1 LETGLSEEERE
12 AIRNELRDRFQ
23 PGARAIPTTLQ
34 GLSSLANE
42 RIEEAMARGQFK
54 NLPRGKGKH
63 VERDHIANNPYLDT
77 TEYLMNRILQKQ
89 QATPEWI
96 QKQQEVRLEITRFRS
111 QLREDWRRH
120 AARVIASQGGSLE
133 TQIIRATAYAA
144 AEARRVD
151 AANNKKLYAEEN
163 GRATAEDDSRTQLG
177 EEGRIKRLS
186 ISSPDQHGQTN
197 TSSSTPS
204 SSDEPLPIVSPLRDP
219 QYLSIEYEYHTLTI
233 KKLNEQI
240 RSYNLQAP
248 QLSQRGYLTLEREL
262 ENCYAEV
269 APSLPEEVRR
279 RATEK
284 AHDHTVPISRDG
296 ETSGLQQTFGLA
308 QKVQVYEEDSKKGY
322 GFKQFWR
329 DIWNSRIST

>member
-1 LETGLSEEERE
+1 
-12 AIRNELRDRFQ
+12 
-23 PGARAIPTTLQ
+23 
-34 GLSSLANE
+34 
-42 RIEEAMARGQFK
+42 
-54 NLPRGKGKH
+54 
-63 VERDHIANNPYLDT
+63 
-77 TEYLMNRILQKQ
+77 MNRILQKQ

-111 QLREDWRRH
+111 RLREDWRRH

-133 TQIIRATAYAA
+133 TQIRRAKAYAA

-151 AANNKKLYAEEN
+151 AANNKKMFTEEN
-163 GRATAEDDSRTQLG
+163 DFADDDSRTQIG

-186 ISSPDQHGQTN
+186 TVSSDQHSQANN
-197 TSSSTPS
+197 TPGDSS

-262 ENCYAEV
+262 ETCYAEV

-284 AHDHTVPISRDG
+284 APDHTMPISTAGD
-296 ETSGLQQTFGLA
+296 TSGLQQTFGLA
-308 QKVQVYEEDSKKGY
+308 QKVRVYEEDSSKGY